1 MNEITNLT
9 PDVTYSAGVVRFEN
23 FEEYKLQ
30 AQDIADFVSSI
41 VVTEETV
48 QASKKMIAATRK
60 IVDGLNRRRIDMKKD
75 ILASYTEFEKQV
87 KELQGIIDD
96 ADRTVREQVNE
107 LEEKRRA
114 EKKEEIKA
122 IWDKR
127 RVMYDI
133 PIPDLFNHWF
143 DERYL
148 NKGVSMSKI
157 ESNMT
162 DFLEDVQKDMVL
174 IQSLYRSLDVFREY
188 VKSCDLTLAMAA
200 VKQQDR
206 EQETAEKALHTI
218 REGVSDLV
226 ATFIVHGEKDI
237 KLAEMLLKENHIEY
251 TRK

>member
-9 PDVTYSAGVVRFEN
+9 PDVTYSAGVVKFEN

-30 AQDIADFVSSI
+30 TQKIADFVSSI
-41 VVTEETV
+41 VVTEDTI

-75 ILASYTEFEKQV
+75 ILASYTNFEGQV

-96 ADRTVREQVNE
+96 ADRIVREQVNE
-107 LEEKRRA
+107 LENQRRA
-114 EKKEEIKA
+114 EKKDEIKA
-122 IWDKR
+122 VWDKR

-148 NKGVSMSKI
+148 NNGVSMSKI
-157 ESNMT
+157 ESSMT
-162 DFLEDVQKDMVL
+162 DFLEDVQIDMTL
-174 IQSLYRSLDVFREY
+174 IQPLDRAHEVFREY
-188 VKSCDLTLAMAA
+188 IKTCDLTLAMAA
-200 VKQQDR
+200 VKQLDR
-206 EQETAEKALHTI
+206 EQEAAEKALHTV

-226 ATFIVHGEKDI
+226 ATFVVHGEKDI